1 MDGCIAA
8 SAPVVAFEGTN
19 PLVNPNFFAQ
29 GETYDCS
36 SQVKASN
43 IVNARTT
50 NIILFG
56 GASDL
61 CKENF
66 HSSWDIIF
74 NMSTTEEGRKE
85 LAQIFRLCRTPN
97 TYFEASYIADWV
109 SNALSYMTMGSYPYA
124 SSYMLNGNGY
134 LPPYPMRL
142 GCSYL
147 SQTFDSDNDL
157 LAGVRD
163 AAGVFYNYSQS
174 LKCYDL
180 NVNGNNQTTI
190 DGELWNYLYCTEIF
204 MPFGQDGINDMFWY
218 DPWNSTASAQSCAD
232 QYKNGGPRPLWAN
245 TNFGGWQIGKGGVT
259 NIVFSN
265 GQLDPWRG
273 GGITL
278 NLSQTITS
286 IVIPDSGHH
295 IDLFFSN
302 PDDTAAVKNA
312 REYELTQIKE
322 WTEQSKMRWL

>member
-1 MDGCIAA
+1 MLNLVKNRHCLQKPKSEKKKKVSVDHMVACCVRGFEPNVCANENPQWMDGCIAA

-157 LAGVRD
+157 LAG
-163 AAGVFYNYSQS
+163 Y
-174 LKCYDL
+174 L
-180 NVNGNNQTTI
+180 NV
-190 DGELWNYLYCTEIF
+190 
-204 MPFGQDGINDMFWY
+204 M
-218 DPWNSTASAQSCAD
+218 
-232 QYKNGGPRPLWAN
+232 
-245 TNFGGWQIGKGGVT
+245 
-259 NIVFSN
+259 
-265 GQLDPWRG
+265 
-273 GGITL
+273 
-278 NLSQTITS
+278 
-286 IVIPDSGHH
+286 
-295 IDLFFSN
+295 
-302 PDDTAAVKNA
+302 
-312 REYELTQIKE
+312 
-322 WTEQSKMRWL
+322 